1 LVMKRTFGFLALA
14 TITAAAMALA
24 GSVAPAAAKA
34 DTILKGDV
42 FGSFFFHPCPPDHR
56 QGPPSSNCR
65 APVMGP

>member
-1 LVMKRTFGFLALA
+1 MKRTFGFLALA